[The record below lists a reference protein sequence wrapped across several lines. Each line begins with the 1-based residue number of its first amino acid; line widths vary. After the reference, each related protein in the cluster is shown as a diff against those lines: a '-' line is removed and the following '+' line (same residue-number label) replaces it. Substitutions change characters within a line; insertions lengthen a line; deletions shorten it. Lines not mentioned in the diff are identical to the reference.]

1 MVNTTNNSIENVKLM
16 EEINYL
22 WFTPFTSRSDIAH
35 SQLRISVLRKA
46 FGVKN
51 GESDKKPTQF
61 VRNQIQSNEE
71 IKSNF
76 MDYVRFYTVSMKRK
90 DGKTTEHLQAIQ
102 SFISA
107 VNFFNPEL
115 ANELKD
121 ITY

>member
-1 MVNTTNNSIENVKLM
+1 MQNTTNNSIENVKLM

-22 WFTPFTSRSDIAH
+22 WFTPFTSRSDIANSH
-35 SQLRISVLRKA
+35 IRTYVLCKA

-51 GESDKKPTQF
+51 GEIDKKPTQF

-102 SFISA
+102 NFISA

-115 ANELKD
+115 ANELNN